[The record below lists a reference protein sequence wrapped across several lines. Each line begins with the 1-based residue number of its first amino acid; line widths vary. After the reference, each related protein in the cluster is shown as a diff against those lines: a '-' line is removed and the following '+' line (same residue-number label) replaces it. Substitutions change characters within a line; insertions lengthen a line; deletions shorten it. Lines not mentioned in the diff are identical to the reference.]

1 MQASRGMSN
10 DVLDDWLNVDNNTH
24 APVNAIYAT
33 CDGNTLKLNT
43 RSAQAPEQAGVL
55 KSQWNAVNVTGN
67 AKAEARLTGQLLNAP
82 LRVLVCWNRC

>member
-1 MQASRGMSN
+1 MSN

-43 RSAQAPEQAGVL
+43 RSAQAPEHAGVL
-55 KSQWNAVNVTGN
+55 KSQ
-67 AKAEARLTGQLLNAP
+67 
-82 LRVLVCWNRC
+82 